1 MFFSMSY
8 LICVVIVIFT
18 INIIIGIII
27 MQFANNI
34 TKHTFTSQCSPDSPF
49 CQS

>member
-34 TKHTFTSQCSPDSPF
+34 TKVTFTSQCSPDLPF